1 MRFNTLAA
9 VILLI
14 SGCGY
19 GGLELESFPEV
30 SQKPAKEAK
39 LKPESPQRKRPDR
52 DDQVSFGVEIV
63 GVEPTT
69 PCLQSRCSSQLSYT
83 PLKRVQRW

>member
-52 DDQVSFGVEIV
+52 DDQRAQQRRD
-63 GVEPTT
+63 T
-69 PCLQSRCSSQLSYT
+69 
-83 PLKRVQRW
+83 RVREMFAEH